1 VYRLGGDEFT
11 VLLTDA
17 DAESAMKLAERLL
30 SSLGQPFIDD
40 RLVIDFVT
48 PSIGIALFPQH
59 AKQAESLIK
68 AADIAMYEAK
78 QQRNRACLYQPLEL
92 PPPTQ
97 SR

>member
-1 VYRLGGDEFT
+1 
-11 VLLTDA
+11 
-17 DAESAMKLAERLL
+17 MKLAERLL

-48 PSIGIALFPQH
+48 PSIGIALYPQH

-78 QQRNRACLYQPLEL
+78 QQRNRACLYS
-92 PPPTQ
+92 PPTLPSPPQ